1 MADNETPDFGRAWA
15 VNTTCCSKPVGC
27 TNMSGQ
33 CLMRN
38 HPWKRRNNTTPPAEP
53 DTESLAKAE
62 AELRERFK
70 DIA

>member
-1 MADNETPDFGRAWA
+1 MTDNETPDFGRAWA

-27 TNMSGQ
+27 TNMSDQ

-38 HPWKRRNNTTPPAEP
+38 HPWKRRNNTAEQVRE
-53 DTESLAKAE
+53 DVESLAEME
-62 AELRERFK
+62 AEIKERFK